1 MQVKREQAARGSI
14 RNLVINLIR
23 VPNTLVVDIL
33 VILNFRRRYI
43 MKKRDIVIVLL
54 IFALSLS
61 CAGVYASDLEGTINS
76 YSSNV
81 IEVNGITLES
91 GEYKQYDKIHLKKGD
106 SITADLQWDNNDG
119 NVYLA
124 VGTSFGEF
132 NGLQSSGNGCLLSEI
147 TINMEGDYYI
157 FIGVQHTH
165 KTKAQNIHGQIIIN
179 SDSKASLDL
188 RKNASAY
195 ETIPINQISLSP
207 GSHETYGPFLLKK
220 GNIVSIDVNWS
231 EPGNLYFAIGTEFGN
246 FNGLKSSGRDKTSFN
261 DTLQV
266 NRDGN
271 YYIFVGVQNTESNS
285 VDGISGEILYPSN

>member
-1 MQVKREQAARGSI
+1 
-14 RNLVINLIR
+14 
-23 VPNTLVVDIL
+23 
-33 VILNFRRRYI
+33 
-43 MKKRDIVIVLL
+43 MKKRDIVVVLL

-61 CAGVYASDLEGTINS
+61 CVGVYASDLENTVSS
-76 YSSNV
+76 YSTNV
-81 IEVNGITLES
+81 IEVNGITLGS
-91 GEYKQYDKIHLKKGD
+91 GEYKQYDKIHLKNGD
-106 SITADLQWDNNDG
+106 SVTADLKWDNNDG

-124 VGTSFGEF
+124 VGTSYGEF

-147 TINMEGDYYI
+147 TINTEGDYYI

-165 KTKAQNIHGQIIIN
+165 KTKAKNIHGQIII
-179 SDSKASLDL
+179 SSASKASQDI
-188 RKNASAY
+188 KKEASSY
-195 ETIPINQISLSP
+195 KTISINQISLSP

-220 GNIVSIDVNWS
+220 GNIVSIDVNWN

-266 NRDGN
+266 NKDGI

-285 VDGISGEILYPSN
+285 IDGISGKISYTSN